1 MAEPRVFYRHST
13 GKTNLA
19 IYDNRSAVIS
29 PVQASQFPEL
39 NRSKSFN
46 SPAGAFQIRKFPK
59 RDIFRAEVIQQNANS
74 DIS

>member
-46 SPAGAFQIRKFPK
+46 SPAGAF
-59 RDIFRAEVIQQNANS
+59 
-74 DIS
+74 